1 MSFIQTS
8 ADWSNPQLQQRNPS
22 WNEFPAPR
30 KRAPEFVQPNY
41 NSNQAY
47 SYNTGP
53 FGPRPVQNYKNFQN
67 YNDRSSIDGPE
78 TGQNFNNFKNYDG
91 RSSTYAEETQSFN
104 NFKNYDGRHS
114 MAVAENQN
122 FNNFQNYD
130 GRSSGPVPNDGRL
143 LSESAFTKISETLG
157 AINTVGHYLV
167 DMVNDEHENDDEDPN
182 LEQLPHAFYTISK
195 NVLGRNVTD
204 KIAPYVR
211 KALPKVL
218 PDAPITKIAT
228 ANDRNDV
235 KSCTTP
241 EGQEGICEDLS
252 NCPQLL
258 LNLVNLRES
267 LCFKDLFVPGV
278 CCPKDAIVTTP
289 VPERPLVATT
299 SKPTYL
305 VPVTTQKPKPQTT
318 IRPSAVLVLTTKK
331 PKQTLKPVT
340 TTRKPTT
347 VTTPRPIRTT
357 TFYYSTVA
365 PPVVANFSNI
375 VDMDGKK
382 NTFLQFTL
390 LAPIKPLLSYVLL
403 QLLQN

>member
-1 MSFIQTS
+1 MIGEENQ
-8 ADWSNPQLQQRNPS
+8 
-22 WNEFPAPR
+22 
-30 KRAPEFVQPNY
+30 NY
-41 NSNQAY
+41 N
-47 SYNTGP
+47 
-53 FGPRPVQNYKNFQN
+53 NFQN
-67 YNDRSSIDGPE
+67 HDSTSPF
-78 TGQNFNNFKNYDG
+78 TGVATQNFQSFQNYDG
-91 RSSTYAEETQSFN
+91 RAPMTA
-104 NFKNYDGRHS
+104 
-114 MAVAENQN
+114 AENQN

-130 GRSSGPVPNDGRL
+130 SRSARVPNDGRL

-167 DMVNDEHENDDEDPN
+167 DMVNDEHENEEEDPN
-182 LEQLPHAFYTISK
+182 LKQLPQAFYTISK

-204 KIAPYVR
+204 KIAPFVR

-278 CCPKDAIVTTP
+278 CCPKDAIVTTA
-289 VPERPLVATT
+289 VPERPVLATT

-305 VPVTTQKPKPQTT
+305 IPVTTQRPRPQTT
-318 IRPSAVLVLTTKK
+318 KRPSAVLVLTTKRPK
-331 PKQTLKPVT
+331 PTP
-340 TTRKPTT
+340 KPTT
-347 VTTPRPIRTT
+347 RPTTRPTTVASTAPTTPQPIRTT
-357 TFYYSTVA
+357 TFYYSTVS
-365 PPVVANFSNI
+365 PPIITNFSNI
-375 VDMDGKK
+375 VDMEGK
-382 NTFLQFTL
+382 NETTS
-390 LAPIKPLLSYVLL
+390 PI
-403 QLLQN
+403 

>member
-1 MSFIQTS
+1 M
-8 ADWSNPQLQQRNPS
+8 
-22 WNEFPAPR
+22 
-30 KRAPEFVQPNY
+30 V
-41 NSNQAY
+41 
-47 SYNTGP
+47 
-53 FGPRPVQNYKNFQN
+53 
-67 YNDRSSIDGPE
+67 GPE
-78 TGQNFNNFKNYDG
+78 TG
-91 RSSTYAEETQSFN
+91 
-104 NFKNYDGRHS
+104 
-114 MAVAENQN
+114 QN

-130 GRSSGPVPNDGRL
+130 GRSPMHVGGSQNFHNFQNNDGRSAMTAGDTQSYNNFPNYDSRSGPVPNDGRL

-182 LEQLPHAFYTISK
+182 LKQLPHAFYTISK

-218 PDAPITKIAT
+218 PDAPISKIAT
-228 ANDRNDV
+228 SNDRNDV

-241 EGQEGICEDLS
+241 EGEEGVCEDLS

-289 VPERPLVATT
+289 AYERPVVATT

-305 VPVTTQKPKPQTT
+305 LPVTTKKPKPQTT
-318 IRPSAVLVLTTKK
+318 RKPSAVLVLTTRK
-331 PKQTLKPVT
+331 PKPTVKPTQKPVT

-347 VTTPRPIRTT
+347 VPSTTVTTARPMRTT
-357 TFYYSTVA
+357 TYYYSTVA
-365 PPVVANFSNI
+365 PPVIANFSNI

-382 NTFLQFTL
+382 L
-390 LAPIKPLLSYVLL
+390 IRYREI
-403 QLLQN
+403 